1 MSYHAKLRCAGCG
14 DHSFNVRW
22 RGRNEDIVAYIEN
35 AIRPAMSKAHT
46 EQSPFCEST
55 ECDLMLPINEAAN
68 GIGLRVEQ

>member
-1 MSYHAKLRCAGCG
+1 
-14 DHSFNVRW
+14 
-22 RGRNEDIVAYIEN
+22 
-35 AIRPAMSKAHT
+35 MSKAHT